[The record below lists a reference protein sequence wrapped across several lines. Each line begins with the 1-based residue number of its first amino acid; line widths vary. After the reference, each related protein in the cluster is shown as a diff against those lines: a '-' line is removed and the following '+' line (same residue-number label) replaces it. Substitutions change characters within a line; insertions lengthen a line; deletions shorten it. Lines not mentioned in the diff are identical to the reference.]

1 LHEKGAI
8 GGIFKALFGWNGN
21 PSLLEVLAWC
31 GYTGGMLFLL
41 SRGSEKQRRMQ
52 NGDSGQYA

>member
-1 LHEKGAI
+1 
-8 GGIFKALFGWNGN
+8 
-21 PSLLEVLAWC
+21 
-31 GYTGGMLFLL
+31 MLFLL